1 MRSLALAVLF
11 VAASASAQVA
21 QRPTGPDNGFFRP
34 TPGNDPSLTRPAPP
48 VQQPQAATTVAPIA
62 VPVEVPVPF
71 LATESARV
79 TEDQLDRAKR
89 EADEAQARAA
99 LAPAPMTGAFT
110 GQTSERDR

>member
-11 VAASASAQVA
+11 VATSASAQVA
-21 QRPTGPDNGFFRP
+21 PQPAGPDNGFFRP

-48 VQQPQAATTVAPIA
+48 ALQQPQATTVAPFA
-62 VPVEVPVPF
+62 VVEAPGPF

-79 TEDQLDRAKR
+79 TEEQLDRAKR

-99 LAPAPMTGAFT
+99 LAPAPITGAFT
-110 GQTSERDR
+110 GSTSERDR